1 MTSLFTINVCK
12 TFGCRN
18 LGCATSPD
26 YRWPDYRLGY
36 PALHCQACGS
46 YPPLFNDG
54 EFRDWLCADL
64 TQHAR
69 MSGHF
74 CPDCYQREVIRYGH
88 NPGGSQRVQCQRCHK
103 VWTPKRPQQGST
115 PSPEA
120 ICSIPLIAPF
130 QGALAEQKLYLLLS
144 FDAIRGNVIHV
155 SSNFTTHS
163 AGVSLHYRWKGM
175 PPTSSEHR
183 DIIQRVAQKERQF
196 LQRSQFDEVQYGA
209 AALKRNA
216 NGVILRPVVA
226 AHGHFRVLKTRFPNV
241 RTHII
246 THECFLRGA
255 AITAWSELFRQHQ
268 ASLWFVEEE
277 IHDERCADTW
287 RLLGKT
293 YQGWWQN
300 AWQHWEQGSNH
311 KMVCSL
317 TDSHLQQGGEIN
329 LTASRLFLRW
339 LQQQDIFQ
347 QSVRFSAARVTHIV
361 QALAQEYNAR
371 LA

>member
-88 NPGGSQRVQCQRCHK
+88 NPGGSQRVQCQHCHK

-175 PPTSSEHR
+175 PPHRPNIGILFNVLRKKSDNSSSA
-183 DIIQRVAQKERQF
+183 V
-196 LQRSQFDEVQYGA
+196 
-209 AALKRNA
+209 
-216 NGVILRPVVA
+216 
-226 AHGHFRVLKTRFPNV
+226 
-241 RTHII
+241 
-246 THECFLRGA
+246 
-255 AITAWSELFRQHQ
+255 
-268 ASLWFVEEE
+268 SL
-277 IHDERCADTW
+277 
-287 RLLGKT
+287 
-293 YQGWWQN
+293 
-300 AWQHWEQGSNH
+300 
-311 KMVCSL
+311 M
-317 TDSHLQQGGEIN
+317 
-329 LTASRLFLRW
+329 
-339 LQQQDIFQ
+339 
-347 QSVRFSAARVTHIV
+347 RFSTVP
-361 QALAQEYNAR
+361 LR
-371 LA
+371 LSATPTGLFFVRWSRHTAIFAC